1 MPAKKKASPK
11 KKTTATKSAPKKR
24 SYAMNYPED
33 APETLVDSYE
43 HRVIEMISRPEVG
56 AQAQFQNKKKPKKYN
71 YDPTLSPSLQWA
83 GKNEHSEFTVPT
95 LPLFVHERLSTKA
108 IISTLT
114 DHRRTETP
122 EMGSLFGDPRHS
134 LANQLK
140 SYEHKDKWSNRMIL
154 GDSLVIMN
162 SLLEYESMAGKV
174 QMIYMDPPY
183 GVKYNSNF
191 QPFVRTKEV
200 KHGEDDSFSREPEM
214 VQAYRDTWE
223 LGIHSYLT
231 YLRDRFTLARE
242 LLTESGSIFV
252 QISDENVHHV
262 REVLDEVFG
271 AENFVS
277 MITVKKTSP
286 LGSKFIG
293 NSCDYLVWYSKLKE
307 KFKYFQVYLDKDIG
321 GSSRYSWLELPDKTR
336 RRMTQQEKDNP
347 NTIPKESRPFVT
359 DKLTSAGYGK
369 SCDYPYEYNGRT
381 FYPVKG
387 KSWSTHIEGMKKL
400 ELHNR
405 LIAPA
410 GTLCYVRYFDDFQ
423 LSEISNVW
431 TDTGTGGY
439 GDDKLYVVQ
448 TTQKIIQR
456 CILMTT
462 DPGDLVLDPTC
473 GSGTTA
479 FVAEQ
484 WGRRWITCDVSRVP
498 LALARQRL
506 LTGTFPW
513 YELKDTN
520 QGPSGG
526 FIYTRKQNNR
536 GDEVG
541 GLVPHITLKSIA
553 NDEEPELEI
562 LVDRP
567 DENKK
572 ITRVAGPF
580 VVEAVIPPSGMEEE
594 ESVPEYVEGFSNHI
608 DRMIEVLRKTPVLH
622 VGGGSK
628 WELASVRKPTKAR
641 NIHAEGE
648 SGGKTLAFHFG
659 PENGA
664 ITERMVNDAI
674 KESNLKNYEELL
686 FIGFAI
692 QPNARMLI
700 DQAKEMTL
708 PCYYIQATPDFL
720 MADLLKNMRS
730 SQIFSV
736 CGLPDVEAKRL
747 PGGEYQVTLKGLDTF
762 DPTTMEAQHWDG
774 NDVPAWFLDHNYN
787 GLAFH
792 VNQAFFP
799 RTSAWDKIAKALRTE
814 YDESVWD
821 HLAGN
826 VSAPFTLGEHK
837 RIAVKVIDERGNE
850 LLVEK
855 EVG

>member
-1 MPAKKKASPK
+1 
-11 KKTTATKSAPKKR
+11 
-24 SYAMNYPED
+24 MNHPED

-83 GKNEHSEFTVPT
+83 GKDEHSEFTVPT

-231 YLRDRFTLARE
+231 YLRDRFTLSRD

-277 MITVKKTSP
+277 MITFKKTTGLIGKLLTNVSDYILWYGKSKINLKYNQIYMDKV
-286 LGSKFIG
+286 LGGEGATHYNKV
-293 NSCDYLVWYSKLKE
+293 L
-307 KFKYFQVYLDKDIG
+307 
-321 GSSRYSWLELPDKTR
+321 LE
-336 RRMTQQEKDNP
+336 NG
-347 NTIPKESRPFVT
+347 ESRPLNKQEQMDRSLLPKGAKIYEPSPMVSQGNPYFEFSFKGRNYGGT
-359 DKLTSAGYGK
+359 YKTNELGLQKLEKANRLEVMGSLLRYRRFFD
-369 SCDYPYEYNGRT
+369 DYPVFPITNIWEDILGIQSRVD
-381 FYPVKG
+381 PK
-387 KSWSTHIEGMKKL
+387 I
-400 ELHNR
+400 
-405 LIAPA
+405 
-410 GTLCYVRYFDDFQ
+410 
-423 LSEISNVW
+423 
-431 TDTGTGGY
+431 
-439 GDDKLYVVQ
+439 YVVQ
-448 TTQKIIQR
+448 TSSSAIQR

-536 GDEVG
+536 GEEIG
-541 GLVPHITLKSIA
+541 GLVPHITLGSIA
-553 NDEEPELEI
+553 NEEEPETEI

-594 ESVPEYVEGFSNHI
+594 ESAPEYVEGFSNHI

-700 DQAKEMTL
+700 DQAKDMTL

>member
-1 MPAKKKASPK
+1 
-11 KKTTATKSAPKKR
+11 
-24 SYAMNYPED
+24 MNHPED
-33 APETLVDSYE
+33 APDILVDAYE

-56 AQAQFQNKKKPKKYN
+56 AQAQFQNKKKPKKYK
-71 YDPTLSPSLQWA
+71 YDPTLSPTLQWA
-83 GKNEHSEFTVPT
+83 GKEEHSDFEVPT

-122 EMGSLFGDPRHS
+122 EIGSLFGDPQHS

-140 SYEHKDKWSNRMIL
+140 SYDHKDKWANRMIL

-191 QPFVRTKEV
+191 QPFVRKKEV
-200 KHGEDDSFSREPEM
+200 NHGDDDSFSREPEM

-231 YLRDRFTLARE
+231 YLRDRFKIARD

-277 MITVKKTSP
+277 LISYVSTSGIPSKTLSRT
-286 LGSKFIG
+286 G
-293 NSCDYLVWYSKLKE
+293 DYLIWYGKSVNNLK
-307 KFKYFQVYLDKDIG
+307 FNQIYLDKGTDPNDGNYKWIVLPDGTKRGLKNSELNGEVDIPV
-321 GSSRYSWLELPDKTR
+321 GSKLYQPTSLISQGETNTNQEFVFNNTVYNPPQGQHWKTTVKGLINLAKKERIHVAKNSIRFIRYSIDFPY
-336 RRMTQQEKDNP
+336 
-347 NTIPKESRPFVT
+347 
-359 DKLTSAGYGK
+359 KLM
-369 SCDYPYEYNGRT
+369 N
-381 FYPVKG
+381 
-387 KSWSTHIEGMKKL
+387 
-400 ELHNR
+400 
-405 LIAPA
+405 
-410 GTLCYVRYFDDFQ
+410 
-423 LSEISNVW
+423 NVW
-431 TDTGTGGY
+431 TDTATGNFT
-439 GDDKLYVVQ
+439 DEKTYVVQ
-448 TTQKIIQR
+448 TGAKVIQR

-498 LALARQRL
+498 LALARQRI

-513 YELKDTN
+513 YELKDSK

-526 FIYTRKQNNR
+526 FVYSRKKNNK
-536 GDEVG
+536 GEEVG

-553 NDEEPELEI
+553 NDEEPEMEI

-594 ESVPEYVEGFSNHI
+594 ESTSEYVENFTNHI
-608 DRMIEVLRKTPVLH
+608 DRMIEVLRKTSILH
-622 VGGGSK
+622 VGGGTK
-628 WELASVRKPTKAR
+628 WEISKISKPAKAR

-648 SGGKTLAFHFG
+648 SGKNSLAFHFG

-674 KESNLKNYEELL
+674 KEANLKNFNELL
-686 FIGFAI
+686 FVGFAI
-692 QPNARMLI
+692 QPNARLLI
-700 DQAKEMTL
+700 DEAKNMTL
-708 PCYYIQATPDFL
+708 PCHYIQVTPDFL
-720 MADLLKNMRS
+720 MGDLLKNMRS

-736 CGLPDVEAKRL
+736 CGLPDVEVKRL
-747 PGGEYQVTLKGLDTF
+747 PGGEYQVKLVGMDTY

-799 RTSAWDKIAKALRTE
+799 RTSAWDKIAKALKTE

-826 VSAPFTLGEHK
+826 LSAPFILGEHK

-850 LLVEK
+850 LLVER
-855 EVG
+855 EV

>member
-1 MPAKKKASPK
+1 
-11 KKTTATKSAPKKR
+11 
-24 SYAMNYPED
+24 MNHPED
-33 APETLVDSYE
+33 AAEVLVDSYE

-56 AQAQFQNKKKPKKYN
+56 AQAQFQNKKKPKKYK
-71 YDPTLSPSLQWA
+71 YDPSLSPTLQWA
-83 GKNEHSEFTVPT
+83 GKDEHTEFEVPT

-114 DHRRTETP
+114 DHRRTDTP
-122 EMGSLFGDPRHS
+122 EMGSLFGDPMHS

-140 SYEHKDKWSNRMIL
+140 SYEHKDSWANRMIL

-162 SLLEYESMAGKV
+162 SLVEYESMAGKV

-277 MITVKKTSP
+277 MIAFRKKFMSLGAKNLDSMFDYIIFYSKDISKLKYVRLFTEMRVEGDTHWNYVELPDGSRRKMSSEEINNHKLLP
-286 LGSKFIG
+286 LGSKVYQLSSLYPAGFNQSGIFEVELNG
-293 NSCDYLVWYSKLKE
+293 KKYSPP
-307 KFKYFQVYLDKDIG
+307 Q
-321 GSSRYSWLELPDKTR
+321 
-336 RRMTQQEKDNP
+336 
-347 NTIPKESRPFVT
+347 
-359 DKLTSAGYGK
+359 
-369 SCDYPYEYNGRT
+369 
-381 FYPVKG
+381 G
-387 KSWSTHIEGMKKL
+387 KSWKTNLTGFNKLIKAKRIEPYEDGK
-400 ELHNR
+400 
-405 LIAPA
+405 
-410 GTLCYVRYFDDFQ
+410 TLRHVLFLNDYSITPVDNFWPFMPPP
-423 LSEISNVW
+423 S
-431 TDTGTGGY
+431 
-439 GDDKLYVVQ
+439 DKTYVVQ
-448 TTQKIIQR
+448 TTKEAIQR

-513 YELKDTN
+513 YELKDAN

-536 GDEVG
+536 GEEIG
-541 GLVPHITLKSIA
+541 GLVPHITLGSIA
-553 NDEEPELEI
+553 NDEEPEMEV

-580 VVEAVIPPSGMEEE
+580 VVEAVIPPSGMETEE
-594 ESVPEYVEGFSNHI
+594 ASAEYVEGFTNHV
-608 DRMIEVLRKTPVLH
+608 DRMIGVLRKTPVLH
-622 VGGGSK
+622 VGGGAK
-628 WELASVRKPTKAR
+628 WELEKVRKPSKAR
-641 NIHAEGE
+641 NIHGEGE
-648 SGGKTLAFHFG
+648 SGGKNLAFHFG

-674 KESNLKNYEELL
+674 KEANLKNYNELL

-692 QPNARMLI
+692 QPNARLLI

-708 PCYYIQATPDFL
+708 PCHYIQATPDFL

-736 CGLPDVEAKRL
+736 CGLPDVEVKRL
-747 PGGEYQVTLKGLDTF
+747 KSGEYQVTLNGLDTF

-774 NDVPAWFLDHNYN
+774 NDVPAWFLDHDYN

-799 RTSAWDKIAKALRTE
+799 RTSAWDKIAKALKTE
-814 YDESVWD
+814 YDESVWE

-826 VSAPFTLGEHK
+826 VSAPFTLGEQK

>member
-1 MPAKKKASPK
+1 
-11 KKTTATKSAPKKR
+11 
-24 SYAMNYPED
+24 
-33 APETLVDSYE
+33 
-43 HRVIEMISRPEVG
+43 
-56 AQAQFQNKKKPKKYN
+56 
-71 YDPTLSPSLQWA
+71 LS
-83 GKNEHSEFTVPT
+83 E
-95 LPLFVHERLSTKA
+95 
-108 IISTLT
+108 
-114 DHRRTETP
+114 
-122 EMGSLFGDPRHS
+122 
-134 LANQLK
+134 
-140 SYEHKDKWSNRMIL
+140 
-154 GDSLVIMN
+154 
-162 SLLEYESMAGKV
+162 
-174 QMIYMDPPY
+174 
-183 GVKYNSNF
+183 
-191 QPFVRTKEV
+191 
-200 KHGEDDSFSREPEM
+200 
-214 VQAYRDTWE
+214 AYRDTWE

-231 YLRDRFTLARE
+231 YLRDRFKIARD

-271 AENFVS
+271 AENFIKIIPYVTTS
-277 MITVKKTSP
+277 FQADNLLPNIFNFLIWYAKDITKVKYRQLYK
-286 LGSKFIG
+286 
-293 NSCDYLVWYSKLKE
+293 SKLLGDE
-307 KFKYFQVYLDKDIG
+307 GTGEFKWG
-321 GSSRYSWLELPDKTR
+321 
-336 RRMTQQEKDNP
+336 
-347 NTIPKESRPFVT
+347 
-359 DKLTSAGYGK
+359 LTSDKKIINLTNAQIAGVEPLPTGCKPFRYGPLSSQGFTEKGSMPFEFQNKTYTPGINQHWKITKEGLENLKKKGMLIGRENSLSYYMFLDNFSVSPITNSWHDTKWGFDASEK
-369 SCDYPYEYNGRT
+369 S
-381 FYPVKG
+381 
-387 KSWSTHIEGMKKL
+387 
-400 ELHNR
+400 
-405 LIAPA
+405 
-410 GTLCYVRYFDDFQ
+410 
-423 LSEISNVW
+423 
-431 TDTGTGGY
+431 
-439 GDDKLYVVQ
+439 YVVQ
-448 TTQKIIQR
+448 TNTKVIQR

-513 YELKDTN
+513 YELKDAN

-526 FIYTRKQNNR
+526 FVYSRKQNKK
-536 GDEVG
+536 GEEVG
-541 GLVPHITLKSIA
+541 GIVPHITLGSIA

-567 DENKK
+567 EENKK
-572 ITRVAGPF
+572 ITRVSGPF
-580 VVEAVIPPSGMEEE
+580 VFEAVIPPSGMEEE
-594 ESVPEYVEGFSNHI
+594 ESTTEYVENFTNHI
-608 DRMIEVLRKTPVLH
+608 DRMIEVLRKTATLH
-622 VGGGSK
+622 VGGGNK
-628 WELASVRKPTKAR
+628 WEIAKIAKPSKAR

-648 SGGKTLAFHFG
+648 SGKNNLAFHFG

-674 KESNLKNYEELL
+674 KEANLKNYDELL
-686 FIGFAI
+686 FVGFAI

-774 NDVPAWFLDHNYN
+774 NDVPAWFLDHDYN

-814 YDESVWD
+814 YDESVWE

>member
-1 MPAKKKASPK
+1 
-11 KKTTATKSAPKKR
+11 
-24 SYAMNYPED
+24 
-33 APETLVDSYE
+33 
-43 HRVIEMISRPEVG
+43 
-56 AQAQFQNKKKPKKYN
+56 
-71 YDPTLSPSLQWA
+71 
-83 GKNEHSEFTVPT
+83 
-95 LPLFVHERLSTKA
+95 
-108 IISTLT
+108 
-114 DHRRTETP
+114 
-122 EMGSLFGDPRHS
+122 
-134 LANQLK
+134 
-140 SYEHKDKWSNRMIL
+140 
-154 GDSLVIMN
+154 
-162 SLLEYESMAGKV
+162 
-174 QMIYMDPPY
+174 
-183 GVKYNSNF
+183 
-191 QPFVRTKEV
+191 
-200 KHGEDDSFSREPEM
+200 
-214 VQAYRDTWE
+214 
-223 LGIHSYLT
+223 
-231 YLRDRFTLARE
+231 
-242 LLTESGSIFV
+242 
-252 QISDENVHHV
+252 
-262 REVLDEVFG
+262 
-271 AENFVS
+271 
-277 MITVKKTSP
+277 
-286 LGSKFIG
+286 
-293 NSCDYLVWYSKLKE
+293 
-307 KFKYFQVYLDKDIG
+307 
-321 GSSRYSWLELPDKTR
+321 
-336 RRMTQQEKDNP
+336 
-347 NTIPKESRPFVT
+347 
-359 DKLTSAGYGK
+359 
-369 SCDYPYEYNGRT
+369 
-381 FYPVKG
+381 
-387 KSWSTHIEGMKKL
+387 
-400 ELHNR
+400 
-405 LIAPA
+405 
-410 GTLCYVRYFDDFQ
+410 
-423 LSEISNVW
+423 
-431 TDTGTGGY
+431 
-439 GDDKLYVVQ
+439 
-448 TTQKIIQR
+448 
-456 CILMTT
+456 MTT
-462 DPGDLVLDPTC
+462 EPGDLVLDPTC

-536 GDEVG
+536 GEEIG
-541 GLVPHITLKSIA
+541 GLVPHITLGSIA
-553 NDEEPELEI
+553 NEEEPEMEI

-567 DENKK
+567 EENKK

-641 NIHAEGE
+641 NIHGEGE

-826 VSAPFTLGEHK
+826 VSAPFTLGEDK

>member
-1 MPAKKKASPK
+1 MPAKKKAAKKSPAK
-11 KKTTATKSAPKKR
+11 KSQAPNSKR
-24 SYAMNYPED
+24 SYAMNHPED
-33 APETLVDSYE
+33 APDILVDAYE

-56 AQAQFQNKKKPKKYN
+56 AQAQFQNKKKPKKYK
-71 YDPTLSPSLQWA
+71 YDPTLSPTLQWA
-83 GKNEHSEFTVPT
+83 GKEEHSDFEVPT

-122 EMGSLFGDPRHS
+122 EIGSLFGDPQHS

-140 SYEHKDKWSNRMIL
+140 SYDHKDKWANRMIL

-191 QPFVRTKEV
+191 QPFVRKKDV
-200 KHGEDDSFSREPEM
+200 SHGEDDSFSREPEM

-231 YLRDRFTLARE
+231 YLRDRFKLARD

-271 AENFVS
+271 PENFVRLVFFR
-277 MITVKKTSP
+277 TTSG
-286 LGSKFIG
+286 LGQK
-293 NSCDYLVWYSKLKE
+293 
-307 KFKYFQVYLDKDIG
+307 YLDKCGDYLIWFAKTIQNLKYNSLFIEKPIEDTSGYDYLISEDDTVKSVKDWEKENNSRVSYEMLKENKLQLCAFGDLKSQSGSG
-321 GSSRYSWLELPDKTR
+321 GKININGVDFITNSGSWKTNQAGIDKLVKNNRIQILGKTPR
-336 RRMTQQEKDNP
+336 FKRFFSDF
-347 NTIPKESRPFVT
+347 PFVT
-359 DKLTSAGYGK
+359 VDNAWT
-369 SCDYPYEYNGRT
+369 E
-381 FYPVKG
+381 
-387 KSWSTHIEGMKKL
+387 
-400 ELHNR
+400 
-405 LIAPA
+405 
-410 GTLCYVRYFDDFQ
+410 Q
-423 LSEISNVW
+423 LSEQN
-431 TDTGTGGY
+431 
-439 GDDKLYVVQ
+439 KNYVVQ
-448 TTQKIIQR
+448 TSNKVIQR

-479 FVAEQ
+479 FVSEQ

-513 YELKDTN
+513 YELKDSKI
-520 QGPSGG
+520 GPTGG
-526 FIYTRKQNNR
+526 FVYSRKQNSK
-536 GDEVG
+536 GEEVG

-553 NDEEPELEI
+553 NGEEPEMEI

-567 DENKK
+567 EENKK

-594 ESVPEYVEGFSNHI
+594 ESTSEYVENFTNHI
-608 DRMIEVLRKTPVLH
+608 DRMIEVLRKTSILH
-622 VGGGSK
+622 VGGGIK
-628 WELASVRKPTKAR
+628 WEISKIAKPSKAR

-648 SGGKTLAFHFG
+648 SGKSALAFHFG

-674 KESNLKNYEELL
+674 KEANLKNFNELL
-686 FIGFAI
+686 FVGFAI
-692 QPNARMLI
+692 QPNARLLI
-700 DQAKEMTL
+700 DEAKNMTL
-708 PCYYIQATPDFL
+708 PCHYIQVTPDFL
-720 MADLLKNMRS
+720 MGDLLKNMRS

-736 CGLPDVEAKRL
+736 CGLPDVEVKRL
-747 PGGEYQVTLKGLDTF
+747 PGGEYQVKLVGMDTY

-799 RTSAWDKIAKALRTE
+799 RTSAWDKIAKALKTE

-826 VSAPFTLGEHK
+826 LSAPFILGEHK

-850 LLVEK
+850 LLVER
-855 EVG
+855 EV

>member
-1 MPAKKKASPK
+1 MPAKKKVSPK

-24 SYAMNYPED
+24 SYAMNHPED

-83 GKNEHSEFTVPT
+83 GKDEHSEFTVPT

-277 MITVKKTSP
+277 MIYFRKKSMP
-286 LGSKFIG
+286 FGAKFIEQMG
-293 NSCDYLVWYSKLKE
+293 DFLLFYAKDKSKLKYNQI
-307 KFKYFQVYLDKDIG
+307 FVDKDVRG
-321 GSSRYSWLELPDKTR
+321 DQDFVWYLTLDGSVNKMDQIQKETHSNLPPNSRIFRLKSLEPSG
-336 RRMTQQEKDNP
+336 RMESGMFQYEFDGTLYNP
-347 NTIPKESRPFVT
+347 PKN
-359 DKLTSAGYGK
+359 GYGTNK
-369 SCDYPYEYNGRT
+369 DGIDLLVRNNRIQT
-381 FYPVKG
+381 KG
-387 KSWSTHIEGMKKL
+387 NLLNYRMFL
-400 ELHNR
+400 
-405 LIAPA
+405 
-410 GTLCYVRYFDDFQ
+410 DDFPV
-423 LSEISNVW
+423 SAITANWV
-431 TDTGTGGY
+431 DTVGAN
-439 GDDKLYVVQ
+439 DKSYVVQ
-448 TTQKIIQR
+448 TNTEVIKR
-456 CILMTT
+456 CVLMTT

-513 YELKDTN
+513 YELKDPN

-526 FIYTRKQNNR
+526 FIFTRKQNNR
-536 GDEVG
+536 GEEIG
-541 GLVPHITLKSIA
+541 GLVPHITLGSIA
-553 NDEEPELEI
+553 NDEEPEMEI

-641 NIHAEGE
+641 NIHGEGE

-674 KESNLKNYEELL
+674 KEANLKNYEELL

-700 DQAKEMTL
+700 DQAKDMTL

>member
-1 MPAKKKASPK
+1 MPAKKKAAKKSPAK
-11 KKTTATKSAPKKR
+11 KSQVPAKR
-24 SYAMNYPED
+24 SYAMNHPED
-33 APETLVDSYE
+33 AAEVLVDAYE
-43 HRVIEMISRPEVG
+43 HRIIEMISRPEVG
-56 AQAQFQNKKKPKKYN
+56 AQAQFQNKKKPKKYK

-83 GKNEHSEFTVPT
+83 GKEEHSDFEVPT
-95 LPLFVHERLSTKA
+95 LPLFVHERLSTQA

-114 DHRRTETP
+114 DHRRTDTP
-122 EMGSLFGDPRHS
+122 EMGSLFSDPKHS

-140 SYEHKDKWSNRMIL
+140 SYEHKDKWANRMIL

-191 QPFVRTKEV
+191 QPFVRKKEV
-200 KHGEDDSFSREPEM
+200 SHGEDDSFSREPEM

-231 YLRDRFTLARE
+231 YLRDRFKLSRD

-262 REVLDEVFG
+262 REVLDEVLG

-277 MITVKKTSP
+277 MITFKKTTGLTGKLLTNVS
-286 LGSKFIG
+286 
-293 NSCDYLVWYSKLKE
+293 DYLLWYSKSKSKLK
-307 KFKYFQVYLDKDIG
+307 YNQLYMDKNLG
-321 GSSRYSWLELPDKTR
+321 GEGATHYNKVLLTDGT
-336 RRMTQQEKDNP
+336 
-347 NTIPKESRPFVT
+347 SRPLKKDEQLDQSLLPSGAKIYEPSPMVSQGNPYFEYT
-359 DKLTSAGYGK
+359 FQGKNFGGTYKTNLLGLQKLEKANRLEAMGSLLRYRRFFD
-369 SCDYPYEYNGRT
+369 DYPVFPITNIWE
-381 FYPVKG
+381 
-387 KSWSTHIEGMKKL
+387 
-400 ELHNR
+400 
-405 LIAPA
+405 
-410 GTLCYVRYFDDFQ
+410 DFLGIQ
-423 LSEISNVW
+423 SRI
-431 TDTGTGGY
+431 DP
-439 GDDKLYVVQ
+439 KIYVVQ
-448 TTQKIIQR
+448 TSSSAIQR

-462 DPGDLVLDPTC
+462 DPGDLVFDPTC

-513 YELKDTN
+513 YELKDAK
-520 QGPSGG
+520 QGPGGG
-526 FIYTRKQNNR
+526 FVYTRKQNNR
-536 GDEVG
+536 GEEVG
-541 GLVPHITLKSIA
+541 GIVPHITLGSIA
-553 NDEEPELEI
+553 NDEEPEMEI

-572 ITRVAGPF
+572 ITRVAGAF

-594 ESVPEYVEGFSNHI
+594 ESTSEYVENFSNHI
-608 DRMIEVLRKTPVLH
+608 DRMIEVLRKTSNLH
-622 VGGGSK
+622 VGGGIK
-628 WELASVRKPTKAR
+628 WEIAKIAKPTKAR

-648 SGGKTLAFHFG
+648 SGKNNLAFHFG

-674 KESNLKNYEELL
+674 KEANLKNYNELL
-686 FIGFAI
+686 FVGFAI
-692 QPNARMLI
+692 QPNARLLI
-700 DQAKEMTL
+700 DEAKNMTL
-708 PCYYIQATPDFL
+708 PCHYIQVTPDFL
-720 MADLLKNMRS
+720 MGDLLKNMRS

-736 CGLPDVEAKRL
+736 CGLPDVDVKRL
-747 PGGEYQVTLKGLDTF
+747 PGGEYQVKLVGLDTY

-799 RTSAWDKIAKALRTE
+799 RTSAWDKIAKALKTE

-826 VSAPFTLGEHK
+826 LSAPFLLGEHK

-850 LLVEK
+850 LLVER
-855 EVG
+855 EI